1 MDDVIQK
8 KIEEI
13 AARSTT
19 YIDPNDPKFDDC
31 DYEPQSPEERD
42 IMYYKHPLLCIHCLY
57 FRYDFAKGDS
67 CTKGVQR
74 KRYGRAC
81 DQIKQWRKIAVPKGC
96 EIF

>member
-1 MDDVIQK
+1 MSYEIQK

-13 AARSTT
+13 ADRSTT
-19 YIDPNDPKFDDC
+19 VDPNDPKFDDW
-31 DYEPQSPEERD
+31 DYVPQNREEAD
-42 IMYYKHPLLCIHCLY
+42 IMCDKHPLLCIHCIY

-67 CTKGVQR
+67 CRKGVVR

-81 DQIKQWRKIAVPKGC
+81 DQIKQWRKIAVPKGY